1 MEIKNWSYPDFP
13 EYQTDLPDV
22 KCIDS
27 TGDEVRVLYH
37 PNVEYADYGGQK
49 LTLQILEPSTRN
61 HPDDLTYPIFVYV
74 QGSAWM
80 KQNVYRDLPQMAKIA
95 ALGYVVAVVE
105 YRGSDVASFPKPILD
120 AQNAVRFMKL
130 HGPEYQG
137 DPKRVILAGNSSGG
151 HTAVYA
157 SFFPEGED
165 NLYPD
170 VNAKVSGV
178 VDFYGSV
185 SVMREDSNPTTI
197 NHLQA
202 DSPEGMEMGHVAL
215 RENSDLR
222 RKLSVE
228 CNISKDTD
236 IPPVLIIHGTKDRTV
251 NTAGST
257 DLYLKLKECGKE
269 ASYILIKGA
278 DHGGGEFTSPAVL
291 KELDAFIKHV
301 LA

>member
-1 MEIKNWSYPDFP
+1 MAYCVFAS
-13 EYQTDLPDV
+13 
-22 KCIDS
+22 
-27 TGDEVRVLYH
+27 EVV
-37 PNVEYADYGGQK
+37 
-49 LTLQILEPSTRN
+49 S
-61 HPDDLTYPIFVYV
+61 
-74 QGSAWM
+74 S
-80 KQNVYRDLPQMAKIA
+80 
-95 ALGYVVAVVE
+95 
-105 YRGSDVASFPKPILD
+105 PKPILD

-137 DPKRVILAGNSSGG
+137 DPKQVILAGNSSGG

-178 VDFYGSV
+178 IDFYGSV
-185 SVMREDSNPTTI
+185 SVMHEGSKPTTI

-202 DSPEGMEMGHVAL
+202 DSPEGIEMGHVDL

-257 DLYLKLKECGKE
+257 DLYLKLKECGNE

-278 DHGGGEFTSPAVL
+278 DHGGAEFTSPAVL

>member
-1 MEIKNWSYPDFP
+1 MKTI
-13 EYQTDLPDV
+13 
-22 KCIDS
+22 S
-27 TGDEVRVLYH
+27 T
-37 PNVEYADYGGQK
+37 QM
-49 LTLQILEPSTRN
+49 LT
-61 HPDDLTYPIFVYV
+61 
-74 QGSAWM
+74 
-80 KQNVYRDLPQMAKIA
+80 
-95 ALGYVVAVVE
+95 
-105 YRGSDVASFPKPILD
+105 
-120 AQNAVRFMKL
+120 
-130 HGPEYQG
+130 
-137 DPKRVILAGNSSGG
+137 
-151 HTAVYA
+151 
-157 SFFPEGED
+157 
-165 NLYPD
+165 
-170 VNAKVSGV
+170 AKVSGM

-202 DSPEGMEMGHVAL
+202 DSPEGMEMGHVDL

-251 NTAGST
+251 NTIGST

>member
-1 MEIKNWSYPDFP
+1 
-13 EYQTDLPDV
+13 
-22 KCIDS
+22 
-27 TGDEVRVLYH
+27 
-37 PNVEYADYGGQK
+37 
-49 LTLQILEPSTRN
+49 
-61 HPDDLTYPIFVYV
+61 
-74 QGSAWM
+74 
-80 KQNVYRDLPQMAKIA
+80 
-95 ALGYVVAVVE
+95 
-105 YRGSDVASFPKPILD
+105 
-120 AQNAVRFMKL
+120 MKL

-202 DSPEGMEMGHVAL
+202 DSPEGMEMGRVDL
-215 RENSDLR
+215 REQPNLR

>member
-1 MEIKNWSYPDFP
+1 MFTATCPRWQKSPLLAMLLWLLNTGAATW
-13 EYQTDLPDV
+13 LP
-22 KCIDS
+22 S
-27 TGDEVRVLYH
+27 RSRFL
-37 PNVEYADYGGQK
+37 
-49 LTLQILEPSTRN
+49 
-61 HPDDLTYPIFVYV
+61 
-74 QGSAWM
+74 M
-80 KQNVYRDLPQMAKIA
+80 
-95 ALGYVVAVVE
+95 
-105 YRGSDVASFPKPILD
+105 PKT
-120 AQNAVRFMKL
+120 AVRFMKL

-137 DPKRVILAGNSSGG
+137 DPKRVILAGNLL
-151 HTAVYA
+151 AVTLPFTPA
-157 SFFPEGED
+157 FSRKVKTISTQM
-165 NLYPD
+165 LT
-170 VNAKVSGV
+170 AKVSGM

-202 DSPEGMEMGHVAL
+202 DSPEGMKMGHVDL

-228 CNISKDTD
+228 SNISKDTD

-251 NTAGST
+251 NTIGST